1 MHFPSNREAIGRVL
15 LFFYPRKHSLPSCG
29 HNFFPLVKGFLAV
42 LCSCTPRPFPCWRSD
57 LGFSSLKLWKVFLE
71 LFLLKGTVH
80 CFCSLNLKIGKYL
93 VHMTLSFRDGLY
105 SLGYEILLCVAISH
119 FQLNSSTL
127 SVLGFHVCEFLQ
139 TKPQD
144 LDFKHRQ
151 TEEALWIS
159 RCSNPPWIRSKLSIL
174 LTQGGAQLHYCSNFQ
189 VRLEAP
195 GHQDGKQR
203 YFSGHTH
210 QKKEQ

>member
-1 MHFPSNREAIGRVL
+1 MAPASLEASTSIVWDGGTESFASNNNNW
-15 LFFYPRKHSLPSCG
+15 S
-29 HNFFPLVKGFLAV
+29 
-42 LCSCTPRPFPCWRSD
+42 T
-57 LGFSSLKLWKVFLE
+57 
-71 LFLLKGTVH
+71 
-80 CFCSLNLKIGKYL
+80 
-93 VHMTLSFRDGLY
+93 MY
-105 SLGYEILLCVAISH
+105 SLRCNDGFY
-119 FQLNSSTL
+119 TL
-127 SVLGFHVCEFLQ
+127 RNCCLMRLSRSFSFK

-151 TEEALWIS
+151 TEEALWIN